1 MGLKD
6 AWNAQMERSR
16 NHKANVKAGVD
27 GAYRLTSYVTDGEC
41 MALGVKRRVAGA
53 SAEFERGSTHNSAT
67 LTRVAAGAL
76 LAGPAGAIVGGLFKK
91 DKSRIYV
98 VVTFPDGESAIIDG
112 PVSDERDLRSY
123 TQIINRAGAHF
134 TE

>member
-16 NHKANVKAGVD
+16 NHTANLKAGIA
-27 GAYRLTSYVTDGEC
+27 GTYGPYSYVTDGEF

-53 SAEFERGSTHNSAT
+53 TAEFERGNSHNSAT

-91 DKSRIYV
+91 DKSRVYA
-98 VVTFPDGESAIIDG
+98 VVTFPDGESAVVDG
-112 PVSDERDLRSY
+112 PISDERKLRNY
-123 TQIINRAGAHF
+123 VQVINRAGAHY